1 MRREVQFNGQRDWQ
15 IARYV
20 IAGIVGFVVL
30 AQVLVYLSLVAL
42 VDRPMRP
49 PWLAPP

>member
-1 MRREVQFNGQRDWQ
+1 MRREVQFNGQRDWR